1 MAKLELLKQVNERTG
16 TKNTRAI
23 VGEALSK
30 TRGKDR
36 QTIITDIQKI
46 IKQYRGK

>member
-1 MAKLELLKQVNERTG
+1 MIIDIDITEKQT
-16 TKNTRAI
+16 
-23 VGEALSK
+23 EALSK

-36 QTIITDIQKI
+36 QAIITDIQKI

>member
-1 MAKLELLKQVNERTG
+1 MAKLELLKQVNELS
-16 TKNTRAI
+16 KITRAI

>member
-1 MAKLELLKQVNERTG
+1 MEKK
-16 TKNTRAI
+16 K
-23 VGEALSK
+23 LSK

-36 QTIITDIQKI
+36 QTIIADIQKI

>member
-1 MAKLELLKQVNERTG
+1 MEKKKLLKAKAEG
-16 TKNTRAI
+16 KI
-23 VGEALSK
+23 SK